1 MTNEHPP
8 HVGLGSSQGDAHS
21 TAQGILRNA
30 LGALRNLAE
39 LLRSTRV
46 APKAVASVL
55 PHVVEA
61 CTPMREATGTLLD
74 ALSSPSLDEG
84 RIALHDFL
92 LPRLSL
98 LEEALRE
105 AATKPMSAASRIRLE
120 EIVGKCSFELDAA
133 RELLQMLEESSSER
147 SVYLEPTELV
157 REAFTSPPSARG
169 GDQDG
174 ICAVLT
180 SRSDGL
186 EIDTNPRVAMTLLS
200 LGVELVAQGKS
211 PSGDPTLSIHADP
224 RTGGCR
230 IEVSRFPHATGEP
243 LILIPRGVIE
253 PTLTCLRVAARMG
266 GGRLDWDE
274 KRAAFSLS
282 YPLASA
288 ASSMNRG
295 LAG

>member
-8 HVGLGSSQGDAHS
+8 TVGLGSSQGDAHS

-46 APKAVASVL
+46 APKAVSSVL

-61 CTPMREATGTLLD
+61 FAPMREATGCLLD
-74 ALSSPSLDEG
+74 ALSSPSLDDG
-84 RIALHDFL
+84 RAALHDFL

-98 LEEALRE
+98 LEDVLRE
-105 AATKPMSAASRIRLE
+105 AAPKPMSAANRIRLE

-157 REAFTSPPSARG
+157 REAFASPPSARG
-169 GDQDG
+169 GEHEG

-180 SRSDGL
+180 SRSSDGL
-186 EIDTNPRVAMTLLS
+186 EIDTNPRVAMTLLA

-230 IEVSRFPHATGEP
+230 IEVVRFPHATGEP
-243 LILIPRGVIE
+243 LVLIPRGVIE
-253 PTLTCLRVAARMG
+253 PTLPCLRVAARMG

-274 KRAAFSLS
+274 KRGSLS
-282 YPLASA
+282 LCYPLAGA
-288 ASSMNRG
+288 LQQHGR
-295 LAG
+295 AG

>member
-8 HVGLGSSQGDAHS
+8 AVGFGSSQGNAHS

-46 APKAVASVL
+46 APKAVSSVL

-74 ALSSPSLDEG
+74 ALTSPSLDDG

-92 LPRLSL
+92 VPRLSL
-98 LEEALRE
+98 LEGALRE
-105 AATKPMSAASRIRLE
+105 AAQKPMSAASRIRLE
-120 EIVGKCSFELDAA
+120 ETVGKASFELDAA
-133 RELLQMLEESSSER
+133 RELLQMLEESGSER
-147 SVYLEPTELV
+147 SVHVNPTELV
-157 REAFTSPPSARG
+157 REAFASPPSTRG
-169 GDQDG
+169 GGQEG

-180 SRSDGL
+180 SRGDGQ
-186 EIDTNPRVAMTLLS
+186 EIDTNPRVAMTLLA
-200 LGVELVAQGKS
+200 LGVELVAQGEM
-211 PSGDPTLSIHADP
+211 PSGDPTLSIRSDRH
-224 RTGGCR
+224 GGCR
-230 IEVSRFPHATGEP
+230 IEVTRFQHATGEP
-243 LILIPRGVIE
+243 LVLVPRGVIE
-253 PTLTCLRVAARMG
+253 PTLPCLRVAARMG

-274 KRAAFSLS
+274 KRASFSLS
-282 YPLASA
+282 YPA
-288 ASSMNRG
+288 ANVLSG

>member
-1 MTNEHPP
+1 MTNEHLPNL
-8 HVGLGSSQGDAHS
+8 GLGASQGDAHS

-46 APKAVASVL
+46 APKAVSSVL

-61 CTPMREATGTLLD
+61 FTPMREATGYLL
-74 ALSSPSLDEG
+74 AGLSSPSLDDG

-92 LPRLSL
+92 QPRLSL

-105 AATKPMSAASRIRLE
+105 AAPKPMGAASRIRLE

-133 RELLQMLEESSSER
+133 RELLQMLEESGSER
-147 SVYLEPTELV
+147 SVYLKPTELV
-157 REAFTSPPSARG
+157 REAFASPPSARG
-169 GDQDG
+169 DQEG

-186 EIDTNPRVAMTLLS
+186 EIDTNPRVAMTLLA
-200 LGVELVAQGKS
+200 LGVELVAQGKT

-230 IEVSRFPHATGEP
+230 IEVTRFPHATGEP
-243 LILIPRGVIE
+243 LILIPRGLIE
-253 PTLTCLRVAARMG
+253 PTLPCLRVAARMG
-266 GGRLDWDE
+266 GGKLDWDE
-274 KRAAFSLS
+274 KRASFSLS
-282 YPLASA
+282 YPLAGSLQHG
-288 ASSMNRG
+288 R
-295 LAG
+295 AG